1 MFYGL
6 NRFIKKIL
14 PKGLFYRAL
23 LIVAVPVILL
33 QLIITFVFFD
43 SLWIKTNKGMTRA
56 LVNEIT
62 TFIEVYND
70 EIYDKEVIYDLSDA
84 VEIVKKISTVK
95 FDETVDLA
103 INLNVDPRHAEE
115 NIRISTS
122 LPNGTGKKVVLLV
135 LAQGPKVQEALDA
148 GADYCG
154 NKDYLDKIKGGWV
167 DVDKIIAT
175 PDMMAELGKLGK
187 ILGPKGLMP
196 NPKSGTVT
204 MDVAK
209 AVADQKAGMVELRV
223 EKTGIVH
230 TVCGKV
236 SFDSSALIENISVIY
251 NSLLKS
257 RPPSVKGQYF
267 VKMSMSSTM
276 GPGVKININSIG

>member
-1 MFYGL
+1 VAKL
-6 NRFIKKIL
+6 KSK
-14 PKGLFYRAL
+14 LF
-23 LIVAVPVILL
+23 
-33 QLIITFVFFD
+33 
-43 SLWIKTNKGMTRA
+43 
-56 LVNEIT
+56 
-62 TFIEVYND
+62 ND
-70 EIYDKEVIYDLSDA
+70 IYDRDSIYDLEQA
-84 VEIVKKISTVK
+84 IEIVKKVSSAN
-95 FDETVDLA
+95 FDESIDLA

-122 LPNGTGKKVVLLV
+122 LPSGTGKKVVLLV
-135 LAQGPKVQEALDA
+135 LAQGEKVQEALDA

-154 NKDYLDKIKGGWV
+154 NKDYLDKIKAGWV

-209 AVADQKAGMVELRV
+209 AVSDQKSGMVELRV

-236 SFDSSALIENISVIY
+236 SFETKDLVENIKQIY
-251 NSLLKS
+251 NSLVKS
-257 RPPSVKGQYF
+257 RPASVKGQF
-267 VKMSMSSTM
+267 LEKISISSSM
-276 GPGVKININSIG
+276 GPGVKVDINSIG

>member
-1 MFYGL
+1 MA
-6 NRFIKKIL
+6 KVK
-14 PKGLFYRAL
+14 
-23 LIVAVPVILL
+23 
-33 QLIITFVFFD
+33 
-43 SLWIKTNKGMTRA
+43 SLDIG
-56 LVNEIT
+56 
-62 TFIEVYND
+62 
-70 EIYDKEVIYDLSDA
+70 YDKESFYDLNEA
-84 VEIVKKISTVK
+84 VEIVKKVSSVK
-95 FDETVDLA
+95 FDESVDLA
-103 INLNVDPRHAEE
+103 IKLNVDPRHAEE
-115 NIRISTS
+115 NIRISAS
-122 LPNGTGKKVVLLV
+122 LPNGTGKKVVILV
-135 LAQGPKVQEALDA
+135 LAQGDKVKEALDA

-154 NKDYLDKIKGGWV
+154 NKEYLDKIKAGWV

-209 AVADQKAGMVELRV
+209 AVSDQKAGMVELRV

-236 SFDSSALIENISVIY
+236 SFSSSDLIENISKIY

-257 RPPSVKGQYF
+257 RPPSVKGQF
-267 VKMSMSSTM
+267 LEKLSISSTM
-276 GPGVKININSIG
+276 GPGVKINVNSIG

>member
-1 MFYGL
+1 MAK
-6 NRFIKKIL
+6 IKQKS
-14 PKGLFYRAL
+14 
-23 LIVAVPVILL
+23 
-33 QLIITFVFFD
+33 FD
-43 SLWIKTNKGMTRA
+43 
-56 LVNEIT
+56 E
-62 TFIEVYND
+62 F
-70 EIYDKEVIYDLSDA
+70 YDKEVIYDLSDA

-154 NKDYLDKIKGGWV
+154 NKDYLDKIKAGWV

-236 SFDSSALIENISVIY
+236 SFDSSALIENIAVIY

-267 VKMSMSSTM
+267 VKISMSSTM

>member
-1 MFYGL
+1 VAK
-6 NRFIKKIL
+6 IKQKS
-14 PKGLFYRAL
+14 F
-23 LIVAVPVILL
+23 
-33 QLIITFVFFD
+33 
-43 SLWIKTNKGMTRA
+43 
-56 LVNEIT
+56 
-62 TFIEVYND
+62 D

-236 SFDSSALIENISVIY
+236 SFDSLALIENISVIY

>member
-1 MFYGL
+1 MAK
-6 NRFIKKIL
+6 IKQKS
-14 PKGLFYRAL
+14 
-23 LIVAVPVILL
+23 
-33 QLIITFVFFD
+33 FD
-43 SLWIKTNKGMTRA
+43 
-56 LVNEIT
+56 E
-62 TFIEVYND
+62 F
-70 EIYDKEVIYDLSDA
+70 YDKEVTYDLSEA